1 MSNPHDASA
10 TAVYALL
17 ALRQPS
23 TLAELR
29 VGARSR
35 SFPSAAPPPPKQG
48 FAGFTAHARSS
59 VPAVDGESSRRRGP
73 NDPFLLNAPELRAS

>member
-10 TAVYALL
+10 AAVYALL
-17 ALRQPS
+17 ALRQSS

-35 SFPSAAPPPPKQG
+35 TFPSAAPPAPKRR
-48 FAGFTAHARSS
+48 FAAFTSHAPRSAVS
-59 VPAVDGESSRRRGP
+59 VDGESARRRSP
-73 NDPFLLNAPELRAS
+73 NDPVLVNAPELRAS